1 MSSGDDLQERRPLS
15 EEDAGRANLYALIGR
30 LFYDAPDSILLGQLC
45 REDAESTGNNAP
57 LARPSGALSTGNN
70 APLGRAWRS
79 LRDACGSAYPE
90 AVKREHESLFVGVGK
105 SEVTPYTSH
114 YVVGNSPDRHLVRL
128 RERLDELGLA
138 RRSATFEVEDHVSGI
153 CDVMRILIEGGHP
166 LSEQSLFF
174 KEFVYSGVT
183 PFCAAVAVATSAAL
197 YRCVAEFT
205 RAFLEVERQ
214 AFEMHEAEA

>member
-1 MSSGDDLQERRPLS
+1 MSAGDDLQGGKPLS

-57 LARPSGALSTGNN
+57 L
-70 APLGRAWRS
+70 GRAWQS

-90 AVKREHESLFVGVGK
+90 VVKREHESLFVGVGK

-114 YVVGNSPDRHLVRL
+114 YVMGNSPDRHLVRL

-153 CDVMRILIEGGHP
+153 CDVMRILIEDGHP

-183 PFCAAVAVATSAAL
+183 PFCAAVAVATSAAF
-197 YRCVAEFT
+197 YRCVAAFART
-205 RAFLEVERQ
+205 FLEVERQ
-214 AFEMHEAEA
+214 AFEMHETEA

>member
-1 MSSGDDLQERRPLS
+1 MSSGDDLLERKPLS

-45 REDAESTGNNAP
+45 REDADPTGNNE
-57 LARPSGALSTGNN
+57 
-70 APLGRAWRS
+70 PLGRAWRS
-79 LRDACGSAYPE
+79 LRDACGSAFPE
-90 AVKREHESLFVGVGK
+90 VVKREHESLFVGVGK

-114 YVVGNSPDRHLVRL
+114 YVRGNSPDRHLVRL
-128 RERLDELGLA
+128 RERQDQLGLA

-153 CDVMRILIEGGHP
+153 CDVMRILIEDGHP
-166 LSEQSLFF
+166 LSEQSQFF

-183 PFCAAVAVATSAAL
+183 PFCAAVAVATSATF
-197 YRCVAEFT
+197 YRCVAAFA

>member
-1 MSSGDDLQERRPLS
+1 MSAGDELQERKPLS

-30 LFYDAPDSILLGQLC
+30 LFYDAPDSIFLGQLC
-45 REDAESTGNNAP
+45 RADTESTGSNAP
-57 LARPSGALSTGNN
+57 LD
-70 APLGRAWRS
+70 RAWRS

-90 AVKREHESLFVGVGK
+90 VVRREHESLFVGVGK

-114 YVVGNSPDRHLVRL
+114 YVMGNSPDRHLVRL
-128 RERLDELGLA
+128 RERLEQLGLA
-138 RRSATFEVEDHVSGI
+138 RRNAAFEVEDHVSGI

-174 KEFVYSGVT
+174 KEFVHSGVT
-183 PFCAAVAVATSAAL
+183 PFCAAVAVATSAAF
-197 YRCVAEFT
+197 YRCVAEFA

-214 AFEMHEAEA
+214 AFEMLEAEA

>member
-1 MSSGDDLQERRPLS
+1 MSSGDDMLEQKPLS
-15 EEDAGRANLYALIGR
+15 EEDAGRANLYSLIGR

-45 REDAESTGNNAP
+45 REDAES
-57 LARPSGALSTGNN
+57 SGNN
-70 APLGRAWRS
+70 APLGRAWQS

-90 AVKREHESLFVGVGK
+90 VVKREHESLFVGVGK

-114 YVVGNSPDRHLVRL
+114 YVKGNSPDRHLVRL
-128 RERLDELGLA
+128 REHLDRLGLA

-166 LSEQSLFF
+166 VGEQSLFF

-183 PFCAAVAVATSAAL
+183 PFCSAVAVATSATF
-197 YRCVAEFT
+197 YRCVAAFA

-214 AFEMHEAEA
+214 AFEMHDAEA